1 MATPGRYL
9 IAVLEDSLLDRMS
22 PVSPGARL
30 SVRQCGTCPL
40 PLGLLSAT
48 GCPASLQILPSR
60 GHALILPTGSCTAEK
75 GAPSWSYCS
84 PCPPGQYCQQPGS
97 QLPSGLCSHGYY
109 CPGSSST
116 STPQASPRQ
125 AHCLYNLATEHE
137 QCTWGYNCT
146 FTFGI
151 TEGGT
156 VTPQNITDATCAGF
170 QGDICPKDSMGGSA
184 EQDCLP
190 CPHGHYCAQSGL
202 AQPSGLCAPGYYC
215 PEGQRTA
222 RPPEHVCG
230 AGRFCVKGSPGEMLC
245 GPGSYQASKGQS
257 ACDVCPAGYFCPEQ
271 GFYCPPGT
279 ANQHPCPPGSYGN
292 HSGLTEASD
301 CTPCVP
307 GMYCKGSGWFQ
318 AQEGQTKCQP
328 CPPGHHCPGS
338 TTAPLLCPAGHFC
351 QRGISPCPRGYYSP
365 ARGLTSAASQV
376 SNPTDNLTGSACPPG
391 TYCQLGVVAGMF
403 STQLG
408 NRHQEDCAPCPAG
421 SICQAGGAALPCP
434 PGTVRA
440 DPGASSQEDCQPCP
454 AGMFCALRGQAMP
467 TGPCQSGYYCSGGAR
482 SANSTGNS
490 VTPAGTD
497 LCPPGHYCP
506 TGSPHPVPCPP
517 GSYSSSPGLSREE
530 QCQLCPSGFFCDRPG
545 LVDVSEAVLCDAGY
559 VCLGGSVGPRPT
571 DGRQGYLCPSGY
583 SCPLGT
589 PLEVPCEPGSF
600 SPAPGLARCLTCPA
614 GTVCGSPGTRLPT
627 PCPAGHY
634 CPSGTASA
642 LPCPSGTTSRWTGA
656 PHSSTCVP
664 CPTGLYC
671 RSPGS
676 SEPQDQCQQGYF
688 CHGGASSPAPES
700 SASFPGNGPCPLG
713 HYCPAGTLTPVACPA
728 GSIRNLTGGSSLE
741 SCMPCPPGYYCAS
754 EGQHSPSGPCSA
766 GFYCPMGYSSVS
778 PEALPCPQ
786 GHYCPE
792 GIAFALPCPAG
803 TYQPNPTS
811 DSCSTC
817 PHRFYCPTAI
827 TEDPLPCPPHSY
839 CPAGTEVP
847 QLCPNGTFTPPG
859 LGGLQDDDE
868 CLPCPP
874 GRFCRVGRIQGLCA
888 AGYLCISGS
897 SEFAPQ
903 GAPPRDCQG
912 EVECAGPCPAG
923 HYCEEGAEEPRPCP
937 PHTLRTFPG
946 ASSRQHCLSCPPQH
960 WCREGDPTQ
969 YPCPAG
975 HYCDG
980 LPGSDGQEGAGPKEC
995 PTYTYR
1001 STPRAGS
1008 KGECQPCPPGYL
1020 CNSTGSV
1027 AEIPCIAGFFCGPV
1041 TGEPMEC
1048 PAGYFCPEGSDSYA
1062 KTEQVCRFPF
1072 YCPPRSPL
1080 ARLCD
1085 GGFWPLN
1092 TSGLRTSRDASCA
1105 PWAASCT
1112 CFGQNR
1118 AFQHSDGSCLCLTGF
1133 VFYNTLDH
1141 RISESDNLLNCQPEV
1156 NERCATGQARL
1167 ATTRE
1172 CVTLSLDL
1180 CDATCGSQG
1189 GTLDVQLGICRCE
1202 HYVSTE
1208 ELCNASCISKLPH
1221 VSARPAVDGQLV
1233 LMLGGRDG
1241 RRSRTMMI
1249 QNILGPDV
1257 HMKATGNVYFAQF
1270 DADGVFGW
1278 ILTNEKLIDTLLSGS
1293 VKNVYRE
1300 SSWRIDTKFGGLS
1313 PSSHLP
1319 RVPNPLT
1326 CLSPNDMLVF
1336 QLTVT
1341 YSDRHLSHFPV
1352 YQKDHLFSTNPAW
1365 DFGAFRRLG
1374 QLIKHSRFN
1383 ITWFAHVFSEP
1394 GTYVFLDNGMP
1405 AWSLLVVVSDRG
1417 VECDPVPFR
1426 PSSPEQLVRLGVKW
1440 QRRPNL
1446 LPDRAT
1452 IAGVLGSVGLLIAV
1466 LIASALF
1473 LDFRRRGMIVLAQY
1487 KPRWRSLGEPRL
1499 HAEYSQRGPALLGCR
1514 GAAEGAEAEETLI
1527 SRGGYKVGRLD
1538 LEEFNVRT
1546 LYDKLEDQSLHLASQ
1561 LACYRKET
1569 QEFYKNIQQQAE
1581 ALKDLI
1587 INMDAVKVGHM
1598 KDMLALNT
1606 ACSDPGGDWT
1616 AERDGPAHGEEMED
1630 PAVPVLGVFL
1640 RALGALLS
1648 RDTGEC
1654 WPQQDAALHIG
1665 GSAVHVRS
1673 TQDLHNPLQLSVT
1686 NMTGHKPAEEM
1697 KPDSA
1702 NLTCT
1707 APCLSENDLSRFVA
1721 LTPLSR
1727 TLQEIQESLQN
1738 LPRPEKDT
1746 SDDSVESPKGRL
1758 VPWALDRLSP
1768 QHFAVFLFGCD
1779 IVRRLCDS
1787 HGFPRVTLLLAQ
1799 TVPISCRPGPQGPC
1813 FPDFHYDPD
1822 NQILYLCKA
1831 TLEDVGQFTATLL
1844 HSMAYVGSADS
1855 TSSFMES
1862 LHRAVSA
1869 LGLPLFYASFTKR
1882 HDHTE
1887 GETEEGA
1894 IGSVF
1899 DDILSLTI
1907 PVETHFTEQLLAERL
1922 QKFKYFQLRQHL
1934 RDLKTQ
1940 ATNGVGDEPGPKGPE
1955 IQEQECNVEQE
1966 IDRLNSLFLYLSARL
1981 LEGGEISRRTQEQ
1994 EEAGKNPRQA
2004 GGPFW
2009 AGAESGLS
2017 RGSTLLLTLRR
2028 HCVARRLS
2036 DMHRRLTQ
2044 IRLSQDSTLQHRGQE
2059 AGSTKAGGHR
2069 PGLQAS
2075 SHATS
2080 ELHASHDPM
2089 QELQIPGDPT
2099 QELQS
2104 GGQHNRVAP
2113 DS

>member
-1 MATPGRYL
+1 
-9 IAVLEDSLLDRMS
+9 
-22 PVSPGARL
+22 
-30 SVRQCGTCPL
+30 
-40 PLGLLSAT
+40 
-48 GCPASLQILPSR
+48 
-60 GHALILPTGSCTAEK
+60 
-75 GAPSWSYCS
+75 
-84 PCPPGQYCQQPGS
+84 
-97 QLPSGLCSHGYY
+97 
-109 CPGSSST
+109 
-116 STPQASPRQ
+116 
-125 AHCLYNLATEHE
+125 
-137 QCTWGYNCT
+137 
-146 FTFGI
+146 
-151 TEGGT
+151 
-156 VTPQNITDATCAGF
+156 
-170 QGDICPKDSMGGSA
+170 
-184 EQDCLP
+184 
-190 CPHGHYCAQSGL
+190 
-202 AQPSGLCAPGYYC
+202 
-215 PEGQRTA
+215 
-222 RPPEHVCG
+222 
-230 AGRFCVKGSPGEMLC
+230 
-245 GPGSYQASKGQS
+245 
-257 ACDVCPAGYFCPEQ
+257 
-271 GFYCPPGT
+271 
-279 ANQHPCPPGSYGN
+279 
-292 HSGLTEASD
+292 
-301 CTPCVP
+301 
-307 GMYCKGSGWFQ
+307 
-318 AQEGQTKCQP
+318 
-328 CPPGHHCPGS
+328 
-338 TTAPLLCPAGHFC
+338 
-351 QRGISPCPRGYYSP
+351 
-365 ARGLTSAASQV
+365 
-376 SNPTDNLTGSACPPG
+376 
-391 TYCQLGVVAGMF
+391 
-403 STQLG
+403 
-408 NRHQEDCAPCPAG
+408 
-421 SICQAGGAALPCP
+421 
-434 PGTVRA
+434 
-440 DPGASSQEDCQPCP
+440 
-454 AGMFCALRGQAMP
+454 
-467 TGPCQSGYYCSGGAR
+467 
-482 SANSTGNS
+482 
-490 VTPAGTD
+490 
-497 LCPPGHYCP
+497 
-506 TGSPHPVPCPP
+506 
-517 GSYSSSPGLSREE
+517 
-530 QCQLCPSGFFCDRPG
+530 
-545 LVDVSEAVLCDAGY
+545 
-559 VCLGGSVGPRPT
+559 
-571 DGRQGYLCPSGY
+571 
-583 SCPLGT
+583 
-589 PLEVPCEPGSF
+589 
-600 SPAPGLARCLTCPA
+600 
-614 GTVCGSPGTRLPT
+614 
-627 PCPAGHY
+627 
-634 CPSGTASA
+634 
-642 LPCPSGTTSRWTGA
+642 
-656 PHSSTCVP
+656 
-664 CPTGLYC
+664 
-671 RSPGS
+671 
-676 SEPQDQCQQGYF
+676 
-688 CHGGASSPAPES
+688 
-700 SASFPGNGPCPLG
+700 
-713 HYCPAGTLTPVACPA
+713 
-728 GSIRNLTGGSSLE
+728 
-741 SCMPCPPGYYCAS
+741 
-754 EGQHSPSGPCSA
+754 
-766 GFYCPMGYSSVS
+766 MGYSSVS

-859 LGGLQDDDE
+859 LEGLQDDDE

-874 GRFCRVGRIQGLCA
+874 GRFC
-888 AGYLCISGS
+888 S
-897 SEFAPQ
+897 SEFAPR
-903 GAPPRDCQG
+903 GAPPHDCRG
-912 EVECAGPCPAG
+912 KAECAGPCPAG
-923 HYCEEGAEEPRPCP
+923 YYCEEGAEEPRPCP
-937 PHTLRTFPG
+937 PHTLRIFPG

-960 WCREGDPTQ
+960 WCREGDSTPH
-969 YPCPAG
+969 PCPAG

-980 LPGSDGQEGAGPKEC
+980 LTGSDGQEGAGPKEC
-995 PTYTYR
+995 PTFTYR
-1001 STPRAGS
+1001 STLRAGS

-1020 CNSTGSV
+1020 CNSTGLVDYRLLPCPPGFWCSGVGPPVPCPAGSMRPQSGAATPAQCQACTPGNYCPDPRHTGWPNVQGVPCRASYHCPPGAV
-1027 AEIPCIAGFFCGPV
+1027 AEIPCKAGFFCGPG
-1041 TGEPMEC
+1041 TDEPMEC

-1062 KTEQVCRFPF
+1062 KTDQVCRFPF

-1092 TSGLRTSRDASCA
+1092 TSGLRSSRDGSCA
-1105 PWAASCT
+1105 PCEAGTHRPGLSAAIRCLPCPAGYHCPPGFYGNSTKAEAPSECQSCPAGTFNHLSGQRACFPCGSSSFSLPGAASCT

-1141 RISESDNLLNCQPEV
+1141 RIRESDSQLDCQPEV

-1167 ATTRE
+1167 ASTRE

-1189 GTLDVQLGICRCE
+1189 GNVDVQLGICHCE

-1208 ELCNASCISKLPH
+1208 ELCNASCISELPH
-1221 VSARPAVDGQLV
+1221 VSARPVVDGQLM
-1233 LMLGGRDG
+1233 LMLGGRD
-1241 RRSRTMMI
+1241 RRRGHTMMI

-1257 HMKATGNVYFAQF
+1257 HKKTTGNVYFAQF
-1270 DADGVFGW
+1270 DTDGVFGW
-1278 ILTNEKLIDTLLSGS
+1278 IMTNEKLIDTLLSGS
-1293 VKNVYRE
+1293 VKNVFRE

-1326 CLSPNDMLVF
+1326 CLSPNDMLIF
-1336 QLTVT
+1336 QLTIT
-1341 YSDRHLSHFPV
+1341 FSDRHLSHFPV

-1374 QLIKHSRFN
+1374 QLIKHSHFN

-1405 AWSLLVVVSDRG
+1405 AWSLVVVVSDRG
-1417 VECDPVPFR
+1417 VECDPAPFR

-1473 LDFRRRGMIVLAQY
+1473 LDFRRRGTVILAQY
-1487 KPRWRSLGEPRL
+1487 KPRWRSLGEPRI

-1527 SRGGYKVGRLD
+1527 CRGGYKVGRLD

-1569 QEFYKNIQQQAE
+1569 QEFYKNIHQQAD
-1581 ALKDLI
+1581 ALKGLI
-1587 INMDAVKVGHM
+1587 LNMDAVKVGHM

-1606 ACSDPGGDWT
+1606 ACSDTSGDWT
-1616 AERDGPAHGEEMED
+1616 AERDDPAHGEEMED

-1648 RDTGEC
+1648 RGTSEC
-1654 WPQQDAALHIG
+1654 WPPQDAALHIG
-1665 GSAVHVRS
+1665 GSAGHVRP

-1697 KPDSA
+1697 KSDSA
-1702 NLTCT
+1702 NLPCI
-1707 APCLSENDLSRFVA
+1707 APGLSENDFSRFVA

-1746 SDDSVESPKGRL
+1746 SDDSGESPKGQL

-1799 TVPISCRPGPQGPC
+1799 TVPVSRRPGPQGPC
-1813 FPDFHYDPD
+1813 CPDFHYDPD

-1844 HSMAYVGSADS
+1844 HSMAYIGSDS
-1855 TSSFMES
+1855 TSSFMEA

-1934 RDLKTQ
+1934 RDLKSQ
-1940 ATNGVGDEPGPKGPE
+1940 ATNGVGDESGPKGLDV
-1955 IQEQECNVEQE
+1955 QEQECNVEQE

-1981 LEGGEISRRTQEQ
+1981 LEGGETSRRTQEQ
-1994 EEAGKNPRQA
+1994 EEAGKNSRQA

-2028 HCVARRLS
+2028 HCVARRLG

-2044 IRLSQDSTLQHRGQE
+2044 IRLSQDSTLQQRGQE
-2059 AGSTKAGGHR
+2059 AGTQEQDEHIGGTPKAGGHR
-2069 PGLQAS
+2069 PGL
-2075 SHATS
+2075 
-2080 ELHASHDPM
+2080 HASHGPM

-2099 QELQS
+2099 QELQT
-2104 GGQHNRVAP
+2104 GGEHNRAAP
-2113 DS
+2113 ES